1 MNIAIRLREL
11 RKEKNMTQE
20 ELAKLI
26 NSTKANISK
35 YETGKVEP
43 NIETIR
49 FFAEYFDVSVDYL
62 LGDTNVK
69 HHTDTL
75 AFHVDGDLTEEEW
88 EEVQNYIEF
97 LKSKRKK

>member
-49 FFAEYFDVSVDYL
+49 FFAEYFDVSIDYL
-62 LGDTNVK
+62 LGDTNVR
-69 HHTDTL
+69 HHVDTL
-75 AFHVDGDLTEEEW
+75 AFHTDGDLTDQEW